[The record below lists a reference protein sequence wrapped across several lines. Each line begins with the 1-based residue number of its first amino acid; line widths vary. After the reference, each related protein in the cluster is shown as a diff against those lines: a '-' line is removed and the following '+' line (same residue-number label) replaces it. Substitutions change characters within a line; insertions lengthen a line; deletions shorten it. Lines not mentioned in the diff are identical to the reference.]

1 MAIGYAGPN
10 QTNRNNRDNQ
20 VDEAPAAAA
29 PDVQREVQH
38 PTAAGGGALTNPGF
52 SGDHVL
58 ETVAKG
64 GALLRQGARGP
75 AVRAVQQFLIGQGF
89 DLGRWGAD
97 GSWGKKTTAAV
108 KAYQKAHG
116 LGSDGIIG
124 KNTLGSM
131 DALGGG
137 DTDTGATPDG
147 ATTRDPQPD
156 GGGNDTSPQADQN
169 DSDVADDQANT
180 DANDN
185 ADVVPAE
192 VTIPSTV
199 TNLNMREFAGAL
211 DPVLGGAV
219 LLPSSAK
226 RPHVYGVQRALG
238 ASGYDT
244 NGVDGQYSDGTT
256 GAVEKLQKDKNLLEP
271 GQKAGTCYARTL
283 AWLDQNAPMH
293 QQVLSK
299 TKLNYDKLFSDK
311 LAEFGLFVGYDE
323 GIGGHWHQDVAYAR
337 SELQAMGFKQDPSG
351 ASKAYEEAGKTSPD
365 GPGEMWVHD
374 AFTTYLGK
382 NIKGVFRLVHSDME
396 GNIGEEYKD
405 SLMQGEVTMYSGH
418 GRYGSGPDFDRNY
431 SIEVEGQRMSYD
443 QCKHYVVQKTGKK
456 HPPESEKAAMLKKLA
471 AQGIIKVTGSNTGNA
486 VMNDKDV
493 QNTFGSALMFLA
505 LENGTD
511 GKNSRKRTTAD
522 YKEKA
527 TDNYK
532 VWMFDGCS
540 TSNYMGSIRRDVG
553 KKDVAVMGTGTSI
566 TMCTSMELVKGMMSQ
581 LTGAQIAKNMD
592 KSHTKRDADGARGGG
607 KHFIDG

>member
-1 MAIGYAGPN
+1 MAIGHAGPQQNHRN
-10 QTNRNNRDNQ
+10 QRNNQ
-20 VDEAPAAAA
+20 VDDAPGGG

-38 PTAAGGGALTNPGF
+38 PNAPGGGALTNSAF

-75 AVRAVQQFLIGQGF
+75 AVRAIQQFLIGAGY

-108 KAYQKAHG
+108 KSWQTDHG
-116 LGSDGIIG
+116 LSSDGIIG
-124 KNTLGSM
+124 KNTLGAM
-131 DALGGG
+131 DSSGGG
-137 DTDTGATPDG
+137 GATDTGP
-147 ATTRDPQPD
+147 TTDDNADAQP
-156 GGGNDTSPQADQN
+156 GGNDTTPEP
-169 DSDVADDQANT
+169 DDNS
-180 DANDN
+180 
-185 ADVVPAE
+185 ADVVDDTADGGGSDANADLAPAE
-192 VTIPSTV
+192 ITIPSSV
-199 TNLNMREFAGAL
+199 TNLNMRDFASAL
-211 DPVLGGAV
+211 DPVLAGAA
-219 LLPSSAK
+219 LLPGSAK
-226 RPHVYGVQRALG
+226 RAHVYGVQRALG

-244 NGVDGQYSDGTT
+244 NGVDGQYGGGTK

-271 GQKAGTCYARTL
+271 GQSSGTVYARTL

-323 GIGGHWHQDVAYAR
+323 GIGGHWYQDVAYAR
-337 SELQAMGFKQDPSG
+337 NELQAMGFKQDPSG
-351 ASKAYEEAGKTSPD
+351 AAKAYEESGKAMPD

-396 GNIGEEYKD
+396 GNIGEEFKE
-405 SLMQGEVTMYSGH
+405 SMLNNEVTMYSGH

-431 SIEVEGQRMSYD
+431 NIEVEGQRMSYD
-443 QCKHYVVQKTGKK
+443 ECKHYVAQKTGKE
-456 HPPESEKAAMLKKLA
+456 HPSQAEKAAMLKKLS
-471 AQGIIKVTGSNTGNA
+471 AQGIIKVTGNNSGNA
-486 VMNDKDV
+486 VMNDTDV
-493 QNTFGSALMFLA
+493 QNTFGSALMYLA

-511 GKNSRKRTTAD
+511 GKNSRKRFTAD

-527 TDNYK
+527 NDQYK

-540 TSNYMGSIRRDVG
+540 TQNYMGSIRRDVS

-592 KSHTKRDADGARGGG
+592 KSHNERHADGARGGG